1 MHKIF
6 FPLFL
11 LTTSTVA
18 LATYCPFC
26 DRAVIERQAFYEDDL
41 VLALYDHKPIFPG
54 HSLIIPKRHV
64 ERFEQ
69 LTEEEITQIGRAIKK
84 TNSLISKVFDT
95 SAYLIAEKNG
105 REVGQSVPHIH
116 FHYIPRKS
124 GDDSILYFLWSSCLA
139 HFKKQISPTDMKEI
153 TDFLKSANTD
163 LLQPVEKKM

>member
-6 FPLFL
+6 FPIFL

-84 TNSLISKVFDT
+84 TKFP
-95 SAYLIAEKNG
+95 YL
-105 REVGQSVPHIH
+105 
-116 FHYIPRKS
+116 
-124 GDDSILYFLWSSCLA
+124 
-139 HFKKQISPTDMKEI
+139 
-153 TDFLKSANTD
+153 
-163 LLQPVEKKM
+163 